1 MASPWVQ
8 PPMSPSPPT
17 STRKSGGCLWPWL
30 GWFSHGAMVPFPG
43 DPSVSVFSR
52 ACPEKGP
59 LPRRE
64 RDRAPPSPQL
74 PTPSMAMT
82 VLRFTLPHLPRL
94 CPPGVHAGALHAAP
108 LLSQPNPPTL
118 TPGGKRAGVPRE
130 PLPVTVTPSLP
141 PLCALAAEE
150 SGSRGC
156 FGPWLG
162 WFSHGAMW
170 PFRGDPSVS
179 VFCVGLPEKGTRQ
192 CRERGVMP
200 PMPATPQTMTTSL
213 RPSPLFPVCAL
224 GVEAGAQHAAL
235 LPPPDPT
242 CTHTSGGKLVGT
254 PGHSLPG
261 TAVPFL
267 PDLPPLDVNCF
278 AHSACDSVVPPPPTL
293 SPPARQN
300 SETGGLSNTAPH
312 RCSQLC
318 RRAGCP
324 AW

>member
-1 MASPWVQ
+1 MGCTLARNTLNSNDT
-8 PPMSPSPPT
+8 PPFHPPPSSTFVPRVFTRVRYMPRRPFPSPTHQHPH
-17 STRKSGGCLWPWL
+17 RWE
-30 GWFSHGAMVPFPG
+30 
-43 DPSVSVFSR
+43 
-52 ACPEKGP
+52 ACRG
-59 LPRRE
+59 
-64 RDRAPPSPQL
+64 
-74 PTPSMAMT
+74 
-82 VLRFTLPHLPRL
+82 
-94 CPPGVHAGALHAAP
+94 PPGAVARHRHPIPAHP
-108 LLSQPNPPTL
+108 
-118 TPGGKRAGVPRE
+118 
-130 PLPVTVTPSLP
+130 
-141 PLCALAAEE
+141 CALAAEE

-318 RRAGCP
+318 RRVGCP